1 MASLEKSLGALGLGW
16 GGSGCCWAAAGTSL
30 RWLNSAAWKG
40 HPWTRLLHLALD
52 SMNAGTLVWSQALW
66 SLIPSFIH
74 VDDNAYSTELMHL
87 KALGILKKVPR
98 CTNTCYQVIF

>member
-1 MASLEKSLGALGLGW
+1 
-16 GGSGCCWAAAGTSL
+16 
-30 RWLNSAAWKG
+30 
-40 HPWTRLLHLALD
+40 
-52 SMNAGTLVWSQALW
+52 MNAGTLVWSQALW

-98 CTNTCYQVIF
+98 CTNTCYQVVF